1 MGAPLAGVSPM
12 MAIGFFGF
20 GLGKRLQQNE
30 VGHPLTYPQV
40 FAAGMLA
47 GLLTTVIVAPGERIK
62 CLLQIQANSGLV
74 KYSGPVD
81 CAVQLYRERGIRSV
95 FKGTGLTLMRDIP
108 SSGIYFMS
116 YEWLKNTLTP
126 KGQSHTDLSIPRVLF
141 AGGVAGILNWAVAI
155 PIDVLKSIF
164 QTAPDGKYSGFRD
177 VFRELVKEEGITS
190 LRVNDIWTSTMPL
203 EVSWPFPQRPWLPW
217 RITSTV
223 IMGLVGSYS
232 RFWTKYM
239 NYLTVHN
246 EEVLYDLI
254 DNRPPNTPLITMS
267 NHQSCM
273 DDPHLWGIL
282 KLRHL
287 WNLKKMRWTPTAAD
301 ICFTKELHSKF
312 FSRGKCVPICR
323 GKVNMTQEFM
333 RLKWG
338 IGRLISEC
346 NLSPVIL
353 PLWHIGKSRIT
364 VLVGRPFTV
373 KHLVES
379 MRSENKSP
387 AEMRKALTDYIQE
400 EFQSLKAQAETFH
413 YRLQTSRR

>member
-1 MGAPLAGVSPM
+1 
-12 MAIGFFGF
+12 
-20 GLGKRLQQNE
+20 
-30 VGHPLTYPQV
+30 
-40 FAAGMLA
+40 
-47 GLLTTVIVAPGERIK
+47 
-62 CLLQIQANSGLV
+62 
-74 KYSGPVD
+74 
-81 CAVQLYRERGIRSV
+81 
-95 FKGTGLTLMRDIP
+95 
-108 SSGIYFMS
+108 
-116 YEWLKNTLTP
+116 
-126 KGQSHTDLSIPRVLF
+126 
-141 AGGVAGILNWAVAI
+141 
-155 PIDVLKSIF
+155 
-164 QTAPDGKYSGFRD
+164 
-177 VFRELVKEEGITS
+177 
-190 LRVNDIWTSTMPL
+190 MPL

-323 GKVNMTQEFM
+323 GFASAAHHCTAVSLLLPCPGNGQCYTDVAIVLRDALQRDIPVYPKSVPKPHNMKKKKRMIRLLIDNYDAHNMLPHLDDVRVEFFPPNC
-333 RLKWG
+333 
-338 IGRLISEC
+338 IA
-346 NLSPVIL
+346 
-353 PLWHIGKSRIT
+353 
-364 VLVGRPFTV
+364 VLTPW
-373 KHLVES
+373 KCIIA
-379 MRSENKSP
+379 K
-387 AEMRKALTDYIQE
+387 KY
-400 EFQSLKAQAETFH
+400 
-413 YRLQTSRR
+413 